1 MSSYPS
7 ASPPHQEINIR
18 KNPKTNTSVV
28 AAHERLE
35 RELKK
40 LGVEIKSSYNIEPA
54 FGRRPTRHRKQTH
67 IKNYNRPI
75 KRQFLQ
81 PR

>member
-1 MSSYPS
+1 MTSESSISPS
-7 ASPPHQEINIR
+7 EKVLHR
-18 KNPKTNTSVV
+18 NPKINTSVV

-35 RELKK
+35 RELRK

-67 IKNYNRPI
+67 IRNYNHPMTRTP
-75 KRQFLQ
+75 
-81 PR
+81 